1 MFESNITALLAIAV
15 PTAVDP
21 RSKAF
26 ISPTTTVAPSSI
38 FNSAAVDCAVCYMV
52 YDGSG
57 DIEDPNVK
65 APKANFKIIITVPLF
80 SNEGNLNGIEDNIVR
95 VFNLLAAS
103 SYTYNVTDVSAPA
116 VLSAVS
122 GDLLTCNI
130 NISVLTSWS

>member
-1 MFESNITALLAIAV
+1 MAAISTLRAGIATALIDNTKWSVFSFPPATPIANSV
-15 PTAVDP
+15 
-21 RSKAF
+21 
-26 ISPTTTVAPSSI
+26 IVAPADPYITPSN
-38 FNSAAVDCAVCYMV
+38 NSYNT
-52 YDGSG
+52 
-57 DIEDPNVK
+57 I
-65 APKANFKIIITVPLF
+65 APLANFQLSILVPLLD
-80 SNEGNLNGIEDNIVR
+80 NEGNLNGIEDNIVR